1 MRATVLCTSLAA
13 LAACQPMDRRP
24 PPKATQVADTAHPV
38 EPQTPPPA
46 SAGVGATKVGTMV
59 GFLTPESVLYD
70 SAQDIYFVSNVN
82 GGPLAK
88 DNNGFISRVRPDGEG
103 APGAAGAGAGAGAGA
118 PGGAIEVLK
127 FIEGGRAGATLNAPK
142 GMAVLGDTLWVA
154 DIDVVR
160 AFNARTGAPVDSVK
174 LDSLH
179 AVFLND
185 IAIAPNGAIYVTDT
199 GIRFDDVGNVLH
211 PGPDRVFRIGPDRKV
226 TTAVRGDSL
235 GWPNGI
241 TLDAAGRRFIIVQ
254 YGGKAVL
261 AWKPG
266 DRAPKV
272 IAKGVGAFDGV
283 EVIGGKIVVSS
294 WADSS
299 ITRFDSTQGTK
310 IITGVPSPAD
320 IGYDAKRNRVLIP
333 IFTGNRVEI
342 WQLH

>member
-1 MRATVLCTSLAA
+1 MRATVLCSTLAA
-13 LAACQPMDRRP
+13 LAACQPVERRRQTSQ
-24 PPKATQVADTAHPV
+24 AADTVPPV
-38 EPQTPPPA
+38 QPQAAP
-46 SAGVGATKVGTMV
+46 GATKVATV
-59 GFLTPESVLYD
+59 TGFLTPESVLYD
-70 SAQDIYFVSNVN
+70 SAQDVYFVSNVN
-82 GGPLAK
+82 GPPLAK
-88 DNNGFISRVRPDGEG
+88 DNNGFISRVRPDGG
-103 APGAAGAGAGAGAGA
+103 ATAGGGAA
-118 PGGAIEVLK
+118 AIEVLK
-127 FIEGGRAGATLNAPK
+127 FIEGGRGGVTLNGPK
-142 GMAVLGDTLWVA
+142 GLAVLGDTLWVA

-174 LDSLH
+174 LDSLG

-199 GIRFDDVGNVLH
+199 GIRFDDVGNILH

-226 TTAVRGDSL
+226 TTAVRGDTL
-235 GWPNGI
+235 GRPNGI
-241 TLDAAGRRFIIVQ
+241 TLDAVGRRFIIVQ
-254 YGGKAVL
+254 FGGKAIM

-266 DRAPKV
+266 DRAPTV
-272 IAKGVGAFDGV
+272 VARGAGAFDGV
-283 EVIGGKIVVSS
+283 EIIGGKIVVSS

-320 IGYDAKRNRVLIP
+320 IGYDAKRNRLLIP